1 MLRTPRRL
9 RAFLAQGSIVKLKT
23 ERRQLQSFS
32 FDFTFQV
39 DVSCQGSRGHV
50 PLLCAL
56 KRIRGFP
63 PPGDTSQE
71 STGEVW
77 REGEK
82 RQQIGFLFAIRLS
95 QLLEG
100 TWSGYFLRLETEAQ
114 RSDVTV
120 TGAESDLLP
129 MVVARPWDTM
139 AFKALP
145 ELTLPLAVSDKW
157 WCHRQGNGGEPPSG
171 EGQPRVCMFKSRP

>member
-1 MLRTPRRL
+1 MSSPSLCSL
-9 RAFLAQGSIVKLKT
+9 LFKVS
-23 ERRQLQSFS
+23 SF
-32 FDFTFQV
+32 
-39 DVSCQGSRGHV
+39 
-50 PLLCAL
+50 
-56 KRIRGFP
+56 
-63 PPGDTSQE
+63 
-71 STGEVW
+71 
-77 REGEK
+77 
-82 RQQIGFLFAIRLS
+82 QIGFLFTIRLS

-171 EGQPRVCMFKSRP
+171 GQPRVCMFRVDHEPWSSASFSCLCTPRSFSTHFTPAYPPLLIPSAPWLFFLKLNK

>member
-32 FDFTFQV
+32 FDFTFQVEALPSSSSFV

-82 RQQIGFLFAIRLS
+82 RQQVKKTGGGKASHLS
-95 QLLEG
+95 LNVCMLLLWEMQPRAQTKDRVKREEEG
-100 TWSGYFLRLETEAQ
+100 TLTQVY
-114 RSDVTV
+114 
-120 TGAESDLLP
+120 
-129 MVVARPWDTM
+129 
-139 AFKALP
+139 AF
-145 ELTLPLAVSDKW
+145 
-157 WCHRQGNGGEPPSG
+157 
-171 EGQPRVCMFKSRP
+171 